1 VRAIDTLQALRV
13 VARAET
19 EAAAKAIL
27 TEPEDAATPAAAGA
41 SDLSTYTAEV
51 ERHIVKL
58 RTLSCDGGSELPDVV
73 ATVVHERGA
82 ISKNWTNTPGVPSL
96 LAGYTTRTGTCHGQR
111 FIPLPGAPLRVRR
124 PGPALGRETLFSG

>member
-27 TEPEDAATPAAAGA
+27 TELEDAATPAAAGA

-73 ATVVHERGA
+73 ATVVHERDARGIDHEAGA
-82 ISKNWTNTPGVPSL
+82 AVHAAMAPCLMQPIVGLKGELSEIKRSAA
-96 LAGYTTRTGTCHGQR
+96 LATRSC
-111 FIPLPGAPLRVRR
+111 ASM
-124 PGPALGRETLFSG
+124 PA